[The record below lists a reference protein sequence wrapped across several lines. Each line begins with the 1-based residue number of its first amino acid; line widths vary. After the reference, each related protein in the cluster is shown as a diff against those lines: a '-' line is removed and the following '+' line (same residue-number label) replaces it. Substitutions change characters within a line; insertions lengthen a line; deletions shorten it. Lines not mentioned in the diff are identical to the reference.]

1 MATRLSPH
9 FTLEELTATQH
20 RRLDNTPSPAT
31 LENLRR
37 TAERMEE
44 VRSLLGDRVIKVSS
58 GYRSPAVNKAV
69 GGAKTSAH
77 LSGLA
82 VDFVCPTF
90 GSPAEVCAA
99 IARSDLIFDQLIEEG
114 RWIHLSADPR
124 GRRQVL
130 TKRKN
135 GGGYRAGLGR

>member
-20 RRLDNTPSPAT
+20 RRFDNTPSPAT

-37 TAERMEE
+37 MAERMEE

-58 GYRSPAVNKAV
+58 GYRSPAVNSAV

-82 VDFVCPTF
+82 VDFTCQAF

-99 IARSDLIFDQLIEEG
+99 IARSGIVFDQLIEEG

-124 GRRQVL
+124 SRRQVL

-135 GGGYRAGLGR
+135 GGYRAGLGR